1 MSHLHIPDGIL
12 PLVLWAPGLALA
24 LGVLFATSYASP
36 GSGRLHLAFQSALGG
51 IMLALMALPVPIT
64 AFDYCMTLAGP
75 VGVLLGPAAGYQVS
89 FVVTLMLALLGQGG
103 FTVVGLNAF
112 VLGLGAMVARP
123 LYGRSV
129 AALGPARAMALATA
143 LSQLLSSA
151 CWVGL
156 LLLSVRLTPEVAGE
170 HAIAESLL
178 RAWQRAGAA
187 VVLPLLLL
195 AVAVESFLGYGL
207 ARFLARVRPD
217 LLPAPARARAG
228 VSAGTPSGPGPAH
241 PASTP

>member
-12 PLVLWAPGLALA
+12 PLALWAPGLALA
-24 LGVLFATSYASP
+24 LAVLFATARASL
-36 GSGRLHLAFQSALGG
+36 GSGPRQLALQSALGG
-51 IMLALMALPVPIT
+51 MMLALMALPVPIT

-75 VGVLLGPAAGYQVS
+75 VGVLLGSAAGYQVS

-123 LYGRSV
+123 LYERTV
-129 AALGPARAMALATA
+129 PALGPARAMALATA

-151 CWVGL
+151 CWVGI
-156 LLLSVRLTPEVAGE
+156 LLLSVRLTPGLAGE
-170 HAIAESLL
+170 HVIAESLL
-178 RAWQRAGAA
+178 RAWQRVGAA
-187 VVLPLLLL
+187 VVLPLLLV

-217 LLPAPARARAG
+217 LLPAPARDR
-228 VSAGTPSGPGPAH
+228 AGTPAGPASGPGPVE
-241 PASTP
+241 PASTA